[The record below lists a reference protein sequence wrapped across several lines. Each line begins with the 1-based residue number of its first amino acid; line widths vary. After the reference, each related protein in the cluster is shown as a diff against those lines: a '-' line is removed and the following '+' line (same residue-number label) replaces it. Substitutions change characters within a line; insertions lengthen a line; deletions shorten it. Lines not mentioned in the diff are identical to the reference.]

1 MQELQIRRI
10 EHDGGGSPT
19 ESRHQYGANPAGSG
33 PMPPPKDYPGYM
45 GNEQQDYGDG
55 PGGFPQGGAGSMPSG
70 APFADPRPFA
80 PIPKARPNYSKL
92 GMSFMSPVP
101 LERMDCLFFIRY
113 HICIKLTTHSL
124 TYNRLDQI

>member
-33 PMPPPKDYPGYM
+33 PIPPPKDYPGYM

-70 APFADPRPFA
+70 APFSDPRPFA
-80 PIPKARPNYSKL
+80 PVPKARPNYTKL
-92 GMSFMSPVP
+92 GTLPTGISKSRIYW
-101 LERMDCLFFIRY
+101 LERRLID
-113 HICIKLTTHSL
+113 HSL
-124 TYNRLDQI
+124 PYRLDQI